1 MATEI
6 RDASGAVIGCQLE
19 HTAQQIDAAI
29 SNAMLKSSYDPNNT
43 VAAAGGIAAYINNL
57 DGEEVSY

>member
-6 RDASGAVIGCQLE
+6 RDTSGALIGYQLE
-19 HTAQQIDAAI
+19 HTAQQVDTAI
-29 SNAMLKSSYDPNNT
+29 NNTMLKSSYDPDNT